1 LLFLDDFQC
10 LPTPVREEIGEG
22 EERVLALEGMIRA
35 ARLPRHM
42 ADPMRDAA
50 IAHPPRNMYDLYN
63 LLTYVSTHHAR
74 NFGEQVQAMQRAGE
88 QAEPGHHARYCPTCR
103 RN

>member
-1 LLFLDDFQC
+1 
-10 LPTPVREEIGEG
+10 
-22 EERVLALEGMIRA
+22 
-35 ARLPRHM
+35 M

-50 IAHPPRNMYDLYN
+50 VAHPPRNMYDMYN
-63 LLTYVSTHHAR
+63 LLTYVSTHNAR
-74 NFGEQVQAMQRAGE
+74 NFSEQVQAMQRAGD